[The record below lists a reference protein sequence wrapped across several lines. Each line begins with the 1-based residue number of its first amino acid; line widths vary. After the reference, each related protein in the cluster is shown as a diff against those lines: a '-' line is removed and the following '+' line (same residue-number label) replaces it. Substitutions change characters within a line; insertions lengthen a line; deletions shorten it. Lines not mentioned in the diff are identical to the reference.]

1 MAATILITGATG
13 LVGKALTKHLLHK
26 GYAIHILTTQKTLL
40 GSDKKLQYFY
50 WNPQVN
56 EIDTSCFDGVEAVIN
71 LAGSSI
77 AQRWTKSAKTSILNS
92 RIQSLHVLS
101 KAIKEGNFPIN
112 QLISASAIGIYSD
125 SKTNYYEEEYVS
137 AEDSSFLR
145 SVVRAWES
153 ATTQFQEMGIKTTIL
168 RIGIVLDAK
177 DGALPKIME
186 PIEKYCG
193 AVLASGEQWQ
203 SWIHIDDLVALF
215 THTLEL
221 KLEGVYNAVAP
232 NPVQQAELTKS
243 IAQVL
248 KRPVFLPNVPEFAL
262 KLLLGEMSAI
272 VLESQRVCSKKIQNT
287 GFKFNYHELSAALK
301 NLLN

>member
-177 DGALPKIME
+177 DGALPKIMA
-186 PIEKYCG
+186 PIKKYCG

>member
-92 RIQSLHVLS
+92 RIQSLYVLS

-177 DGALPKIME
+177 DGALPKIMA

-248 KRPVFLPNVPEFAL
+248 KRPVFLPKVPEFAL